1 MLTKMSAD
9 MQGNIPFDG
18 RNGRS
23 ADKYKAPLKE
33 KFVSL
38 YEDIFAGRS
47 PIHTTKDQG
56 VQGRAALTRFWDEL
70 LLLKVK
76 RLSCTHS
83 VFHLLLYF
91 KS

>member
-1 MLTKMSAD
+1 
-9 MQGNIPFDG
+9 MQGHSSFDG

-23 ADKYKAPLKE
+23 ADTYKAPLKE

-47 PIHTTKDQG
+47 LMHTAKDQG

-70 LLLKVK
+70 LLLKVSG
-76 RLSCTHS
+76 RL
-83 VFHLLLYF
+83 
-91 KS
+91 